1 MNAVDWLVISAGIL
15 GLVGYVP
22 QIIAMIRTRKI
33 DGLNIWWVASGE
45 VAWVVW
51 LWYGIYIGNRNMVI
65 LYTAGS
71 VLQGAI
77 LLLLLKIRYSSAGK

>member
-1 MNAVDWLVISAGIL
+1 MSAVDWIVTSAGIL

-33 DGLNIWWVASGE
+33 DGLNIWWLASGE

-51 LWYGIYIGNRNMVI
+51 LWYGMHIGNRNMII

-71 VLQGAI
+71 VLQGVI
-77 LLLLLKIRYSSAGK
+77 LLLLIKIRYSRAGK